1 MAYTGATITVTCDRG
16 GFCGAKNIDEV
27 SNFMMMPPTRN
38 LIFERGGRRKR
49 GGTAK
54 MYKSPYAA
62 AVTSLFRVRFS
73 TNLTYLLAGLANGD
87 IYAGETTKITG
98 TAMGTLYPMSFEY
111 GEDKVFIADGVN
123 TPRVWT
129 GSGNVTPIAT
139 PTADFTTNPI
149 FQVKLH
155 KVGQSERMCAI
166 NRRGLYMSKSSI
178 LPGDMEDFDTNPIF
192 FPITTEDGYG
202 PVAMDEIGDQLII
215 FGRKKAYRL
224 NDQASNTDEWY
235 VYPAQWNGGVAAWRL
250 LVKTPND
257 WIAMSDDGDI
267 YSVSAVE
274 SYGDYKLASLTRA
287 SWMWDWIREH
297 VDLSKIGAFHGC
309 YDPSIRAVRYFVAL
323 RGQTYPTT
331 CLLYYIERE
340 PAEAWMIEDNQEAA
354 SGYNA
359 RSCHVSLAP
368 ATGTYEM
375 LTGGHDGHIWRLNQ
389 ASRNDDG
396 AGYYGGFRTPPDSFG
411 DYRTAKHYNQCH
423 LTTQA
428 FAAHTLHVRMWIDG
442 NMVPKAYG
450 VKLDGG
456 GVPLGK
462 FKLDIDKLGTR
473 AALEASFKIGRRGR
487 RLQYEFYTSGP
498 NEDFFITQFATD
510 VKSRGAEAQNNEG
523 VT

>member
-1 MAYTGATITVTCDRG
+1 MAYTGTTITVNCGRG

-27 SNFMMMPPTRN
+27 ANYMMMPPTRN
-38 LIFERGGRRKR
+38 LIYERGGRRKR

-54 MYKSPYAA
+54 MYENAYDA

-73 TNLTYLLAGLANGD
+73 TNLSYLLAGDGNGD
-87 IYAGETTKITG
+87 IYAGEATKIT
-98 TAMGTLYPMSFEY
+98 TAPLGGPMSFEY

-123 TPRVWT
+123 VPHVWT
-129 GSGNVTPIAT
+129 GTGNVAAIAG
-139 PTADFTTNPI
+139 PTADFSTDPV

-178 LPGDMEDFDTNPIF
+178 LSGDMEDFSTDPIF

-202 PVAMDEIGDQLII
+202 PVAMDEIGDQLVI

-224 NDQASNTDEWY
+224 NDQSASPDEWY
-235 VYPAQWNGGVAAWRL
+235 IYPAQWSGGVANWRL
-250 LVKTPND
+250 LVETPND
-257 WIAMSDDGDI
+257 WLAMSDDGDI

-297 VDLSKIGAFHGC
+297 VDLAQTSLFHGC
-309 YDPSIRAVRYFVAL
+309 YDPALRAVRYFVAL
-323 RGQTYPTT
+323 VGQTLPTT

-340 PAEAWMIEDNQEAA
+340 PAEAWMIEDNQKATSGYDAA
-354 SGYNA
+354 S
-359 RSCHVSLAP
+359 SHVALDP

-389 ASRNDDG
+389 ANRSDDG
-396 AGYYGGFRTPPDSFG
+396 GGYYGGFRTPPDAFG
-411 DYRTAKHYNQCH
+411 DFRTAKHYNQCH
-423 LTTQA
+423 LTTQSVA
-428 FAAHTLHVRMWIDG
+428 SHMLQVRMWIDG
-442 NMVPKAYG
+442 VALGKAYG
-450 VKLDGG
+450 VELSGG
-456 GVPLGK
+456 GVALGS
-462 FKLDIDKLGTR
+462 FKLDVDKLGSRTP
-473 AALEASFKIGRRGR
+473 LEASFKIGRRGR
-487 RLQYEFYTSGP
+487 RLQYEFYTDGAD
-498 NEDFFITQFATD
+498 EDFFITQFSTD
-510 VKSRGAEAQNNEG
+510 VKSRGAETQNNEG